1 MKIESPCTG
10 FCLLENGVCISCD
23 RTREQISSWIKLTSE
38 QRREII
44 ESLAVK
50 RNDKKDVDPAS

>member
-1 MKIESPCTG
+1 VKIESPCVNLC
-10 FCLLENGVCISCD
+10 FLENGVCISCN
-23 RTREQISSWIKLTSE
+23 RTREQISSWTKLTSE
-38 QRREII
+38 QRQEIM